1 MSTDDPLQRYQIME
15 PLGPGGQGNTFRAID
30 RDTNRSVAVK
40 VLSLRSMKDWKFFDL
55 FEREAKV
62 LQGLDHPGIPKYID
76 RYGSEASGDYFLV
89 MELVEGR
96 PLRDFLSGDRR
107 LSTEQL
113 RQVFDGLLDILEYL
127 HTLVPPVIH
136 RDIKP
141 ANVILRPDGGVSLVD
156 FGGVRRALAAETGST
171 TVGTFGYMAPEQLY
185 GAASPASDLYALAAT
200 VAALLGGVE
209 AEQLPHQGLRIDITT
224 LGVPP
229 DLVPALQGMLEP
241 EPEARL
247 ASVQAVRAALASAGS
262 SSGRP
267 QPGSRATGRSAGPKP
282 GSQAEE
288 KALAKIPEAARS
300 LAKTPAPFSVLVWI
314 VAALAS
320 GFLLVVEA
328 VFFPIAYQIL
338 SSFYDK
344 KDRPRREGF
353 ERDMEDFKTRVRIAR
368 DAASYVAG
376 ETRPS
381 TDES

>member
-30 RDTNRSVAVK
+30 RDTSRNVAVK
-40 VLSLRSMKDWKFFDL
+40 VLSLRSMKDWKVFDL

-62 LQGLDHPGIPKYID
+62 LQGLDHPGIPHYID

-96 PLRDFLSGDRR
+96 PLRDFLDGDRR
-107 LSTEQL
+107 LSVEQL
-113 RQVFDGLLDILEYL
+113 RRVFDDLLDILEYL

-156 FGGVRRALAAETGST
+156 FGGVRRALAAESGST

-185 GAASPASDLYALAAT
+185 GAATPASDLYALGAT
-200 VAALLGGVE
+200 MAALLGGVQ
-209 AEQLPHQGLRIDITT
+209 ADQLPHQGLRIDIAT

-229 DLVPALQGMLEP
+229 DLVSALQGMLEP

-247 ASVQAVRAALASAGS
+247 SSVQSVRSVLRSAGS
-262 SSGRP
+262 SFGRAGSGRR
-267 QPGSRATGRSAGPKP
+267 PGTSSARPESAAP
-282 GSQAEE
+282 SEE
-288 KALAKIPEAARS
+288 KALTRIPRAAQS

-353 ERDMEDFKTRVRIAR
+353 ERDMEDFKNRVRLAR